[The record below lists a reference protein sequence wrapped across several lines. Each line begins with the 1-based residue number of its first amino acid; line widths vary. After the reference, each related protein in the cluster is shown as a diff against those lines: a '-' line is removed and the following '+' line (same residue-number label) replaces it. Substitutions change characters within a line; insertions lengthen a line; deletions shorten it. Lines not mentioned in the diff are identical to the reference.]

1 MEQVYIMGGLT
12 SAEVLGFALAVEMNC
27 PRCHKTLVPGR
38 LTEHSILQK
47 VMVCEACKGT
57 FIGAKDL
64 EEVELQERDAIFEF
78 RRIPGEAEQQKPLS
92 CPACAITM
100 EKVKSERDAK
110 VIMDHCPTCKH
121 TWLDGGE
128 IQAMQ
133 TESLLS
139 NLVSLFRGP
148 KG

>member
-1 MEQVYIMGGLT
+1 
-12 SAEVLGFALAVEMNC
+12 MNC
-27 PRCHKTLVPGR
+27 PRCHTTLVPGR
-38 LTEHSILQK
+38 LAEHSIIPK
-47 VMVCEACKGT
+47 VMVCETCKGT
-57 FIGAKDL
+57 FIGPQDL
-64 EEVELQERDAIFEF
+64 LLVEVQEQDAIFEF

-128 IQAMQ
+128 IQALQ

>member
-1 MEQVYIMGGLT
+1 
-12 SAEVLGFALAVEMNC
+12 MNC
-27 PRCHKTLVPGR
+27 PRCHTTLVPGR
-38 LTEHSILQK
+38 LTEISILQK
-47 VMVCEACKGT
+47 VMSCETCKGT
-57 FIGAKDL
+57 FIGPEDL
-64 EEVELQERDAIFEF
+64 AEVELQEKDAIFEF
-78 RRIPGEAEQQKPLS
+78 RRIPGAADQQKPLT

-100 EKVKSERDAK
+100 DKATSERDAK
-110 VIMDHCPTCKH
+110 VVMDHCPKCKH

-128 IQAMQ
+128 IEAMQ